1 MLRRR
6 KKGRIPRSSFAGAIR
21 LRPAGASGCG
31 VGGRAATAIWLR
43 LRGAHSSGCGW
54 APWRRARW
62 SPARCVNVAL
72 TISVVPDSRARWART
87 RAHRPIRGARVMEG
101 LRSPPPSGGKADAT
115 CELCSSVKTAAKD
128 PDAAHGGRRGGSTE
142 EQRSQTVGPS
152 YEVHYNHPLY
162 THVRAFRM
170 FGLRAFIHWH
180 TRVNQVHSFIRTQ
193 VCTQASAHGRG
204 GWVGVGGWVVE

>member
-1 MLRRR
+1 M
-6 KKGRIPRSSFAGAIR
+6 
-21 LRPAGASGCG
+21 
-31 VGGRAATAIWLR
+31 
-43 LRGAHSSGCGW
+43 
-54 APWRRARW
+54 
-62 SPARCVNVAL
+62 NVAL

-101 LRSPPPSGGKADAT
+101 LRSPPPSGGEADAKW
-115 CELCSSVKTAAKD
+115 ELRSAVKTAAKD
-128 PDAAHGGRRGGSTE
+128 PGAAHGGRRGGSTE

-193 VCTQASAHGRG
+193 VCTQASAHRKGWLG
-204 GWVGVGGWVVE
+204 GYGWVGG